1 MATANTDKV
10 IGKQCGDEDING
22 FDDADADKDDADAD
36 KDDGGGG
43 GADGARC
50 QGRSLEC

>member
-1 MATANTDKV
+1 MQESKVTSVKVACWDLRVGGGDKV
-10 IGKQCGDEDING
+10 
-22 FDDADADKDDADAD
+22 DADKDGADAD

>member
-1 MATANTDKV
+1 MTGEQALLMLTWNGGGDK
-10 IGKQCGDEDING
+10 D
-22 FDDADADKDDADAD
+22 DADKDGADAD

-50 QGRSLEC
+50 QGRRLEC